1 MFYEVIT
8 GTDIMFYLMIAVG
21 VIGGVAKVVNLFTL
35 RRMARAAGNMS
46 KSTHR
51 LIRLVRAKYEHACML
66 HDRVE
71 NAEAFV
77 EKYIYEYRGMGFR
90 IHTWRQLEVQS
101 IWFAGILAA
110 LGAVFNYT
118 AFGMGERVYQFA
130 ALGAAEMVLLFV
142 ISQVSDEQYRMEAI
156 KNYMVDYLENVCA
169 YKYRKLRQS
178 EREQKARIDVIQP
191 EAAVRGAGN
200 TQGNVQGNQPG
211 SVQEKEAVE
220 CSAANEPAAGP
231 LKSVKRKEM
240 RSRAGRGQER
250 PVSRRKVQEAR
261 RQETRQK
268 RGVPE
273 EGFLQAE
280 QEQEE
285 RFQEERYS
293 EAAHY
298 IEETETELPI
308 NIEGEPRNVEN
319 GEKRRCSGRKTCEPG
334 NRRGGSAG
342 VERGGDP
349 ADPGGI
355 SGMTESGVSAQGKIR
370 PFSTLYTCATHIE
383 VKNRERKCAGDGQA
397 RG

>member
-51 LIRLVRAKYEHACML
+51 LIRLIRAKYEHACML

-200 TQGNVQGNQPG
+200 TQGNVQ
-211 SVQEKEAVE
+211 EKEAVE

-308 NIEGEPRNVEN
+308 NIEGKPRNVEN
-319 GEKRRCSGRKTCEPG
+319 GEKRRSPAE
-334 NRRGGSAG
+334 RRVSRETDG
-342 VERGGDP
+342 EDRP
-349 ADPGGI
+349 ALK
-355 SGMTESGVSAQGKIR
+355 EAAIR
-370 PFSTLYTCATHIE
+370 QILEEFLA
-383 VKNRERKCAGDGQA
+383 
-397 RG
+397 

>member
-1 MFYEVIT
+1 
-8 GTDIMFYLMIAVG
+8 
-21 VIGGVAKVVNLFTL
+21 
-35 RRMARAAGNMS
+35 
-46 KSTHR
+46 
-51 LIRLVRAKYEHACML
+51 
-66 HDRVE
+66 
-71 NAEAFV
+71 
-77 EKYIYEYRGMGFR
+77 
-90 IHTWRQLEVQS
+90 
-101 IWFAGILAA
+101 
-110 LGAVFNYT
+110 
-118 AFGMGERVYQFA
+118 
-130 ALGAAEMVLLFV
+130 MVLLFV

-319 GEKRRCSGRKTCEPG
+319 GEKRRSPAERRVSRETDGETGR
-334 NRRGGSAG
+334 R
-342 VERGGDP
+342 
-349 ADPGGI
+349 
-355 SGMTESGVSAQGKIR
+355 
-370 PFSTLYTCATHIE
+370 
-383 VKNRERKCAGDGQA
+383 
-397 RG
+397 

>member
-1 MFYEVIT
+1 
-8 GTDIMFYLMIAVG
+8 
-21 VIGGVAKVVNLFTL
+21 
-35 RRMARAAGNMS
+35 
-46 KSTHR
+46 
-51 LIRLVRAKYEHACML
+51 
-66 HDRVE
+66 
-71 NAEAFV
+71 
-77 EKYIYEYRGMGFR
+77 
-90 IHTWRQLEVQS
+90 
-101 IWFAGILAA
+101 
-110 LGAVFNYT
+110 
-118 AFGMGERVYQFA
+118 MGERVYQFA

-319 GEKRRCSGRKTCEPG
+319 GEKRRSPAE
-334 NRRGGSAG
+334 RRVSRETDG
-342 VERGGDP
+342 EDRP
-349 ADPGGI
+349 ALK
-355 SGMTESGVSAQGKIR
+355 EAAIR
-370 PFSTLYTCATHIE
+370 QILEEFLA
-383 VKNRERKCAGDGQA
+383 
-397 RG
+397 

>member
-118 AFGMGERVYQFA
+118 AFGVGERVYQFA
-130 ALGAAEMVLLFV
+130 ALGAAEMILLFV

-261 RQETRQK
+261 WQETRQK

-319 GEKRRCSGRKTCEPG
+319 GEKRRSPAE
-334 NRRGGSAG
+334 RRVSRETDG
-342 VERGGDP
+342 EDRP
-349 ADPGGI
+349 ALK
-355 SGMTESGVSAQGKIR
+355 EAAIR
-370 PFSTLYTCATHIE
+370 QILEEFLA
-383 VKNRERKCAGDGQA
+383 
-397 RG
+397 

>member
-110 LGAVFNYT
+110 LGAIFNYT

-130 ALGAAEMVLLFV
+130 ALGAAEMILLFV
-142 ISQVSDEQYRMEAI
+142 ISQLSDEQYRIEAV

-178 EREQKARIDVIQP
+178 EREQKSRIDVIQP
-191 EAAVRGAGN
+191 EAVMRSE
-200 TQGNVQGNQPG
+200 GNVQGNE
-211 SVQEKEAVE
+211 SAE
-220 CSAANEPAAGP
+220 CSMTNEPVDQA
-231 LKSVKRKEM
+231 KNTKRKDM
-240 RSRAGRGQER
+240 RSRVGRAQENHI
-250 PVSRRKVQEAR
+250 SRRKAQEGR
-261 RQETRQK
+261 RQENRQR

-280 QEQEE
+280 QDQEE
-285 RFQEERYS
+285 RFQEERYR

-298 IEETETELPI
+298 MEETDAELPI
-308 NIEGEPRNVEN
+308 NIEGEPRNVETR
-319 GEKRRCSGRKTCEPG
+319 EKKRSLAERR
-334 NRRGGSAG
+334 
-342 VERGGDP
+342 V
-349 ADPGGI
+349 
-355 SGMTESGVSAQGKIR
+355 
-370 PFSTLYTCATHIE
+370 
-383 VKNRERKCAGDGQA
+383 NREADGEDQPA
-397 RG
+397 LKEEAIRQILEEFLA

>member
-130 ALGAAEMVLLFV
+130 ALGAAEMILLFV

-169 YKYRKLRQS
+169 HRYKRMRKNEKNLEVIRTEAGESQKLS
-178 EREQKARIDVIQP
+178 GAQKASQRA
-191 EAAVRGAGN
+191 AAV
-200 TQGNVQGNQPG
+200 
-211 SVQEKEAVE
+211 
-220 CSAANEPAAGP
+220 
-231 LKSVKRKEM
+231 VKK
-240 RSRAGRGQER
+240 QD
-250 PVSRRKVQEAR
+250 
-261 RQETRQK
+261 
-268 RGVPE
+268 E
-273 EGFLQAE
+273 ELA
-280 QEQEE
+280 
-285 RFQEERYS
+285 
-293 EAAHY
+293 
-298 IEETETELPI
+298 I
-308 NIEGEPRNVEN
+308 NIEEEPKKFKKEL
-319 GEKRRCSGRKTCEPG
+319 EKTMEKEDLEEP
-334 NRRGGSAG
+334 ALK
-342 VERGGDP
+342 EE
-349 ADPGGI
+349 A
-355 SGMTESGVSAQGKIR
+355 IR
-370 PFSTLYTCATHIE
+370 QILEEFLA
-383 VKNRERKCAGDGQA
+383 
-397 RG
+397 

>member
-1 MFYEVIT
+1 MCSGLLIVTGLAGAGIT
-8 GTDIMFYLMIAVG
+8 CQVYGMGDEA
-21 VIGGVAKVVNLFTL
+21 L
-35 RRMARAAGNMS
+35 RMGAAGCG
-46 KSTHR
+46 
-51 LIRLVRAKYEHACML
+51 L
-66 HDRVE
+66 
-71 NAEAFV
+71 
-77 EKYIYEYRGMGFR
+77 
-90 IHTWRQLEVQS
+90 
-101 IWFAGILAA
+101 GILVW
-110 LGAVFNYT
+110 LFHLTTDENYC
-118 AFGMGERVYQFA
+118 M
-130 ALGAAEMVLLFV
+130 EM
-142 ISQVSDEQYRMEAI
+142 A

-200 TQGNVQGNQPG
+200 TQGNVQ
-211 SVQEKEAVE
+211 EKEAVE

-240 RSRAGRGQER
+240 RYRAGRGQEC

-319 GEKRRCSGRKTCEPG
+319 GEKRRSPAE
-334 NRRGGSAG
+334 RRVSRETDG
-342 VERGGDP
+342 EDRP
-349 ADPGGI
+349 ALK
-355 SGMTESGVSAQGKIR
+355 EAAIR
-370 PFSTLYTCATHIE
+370 QILEEFLA
-383 VKNRERKCAGDGQA
+383 
-397 RG
+397 

>member
-280 QEQEE
+280 H
-285 RFQEERYS
+285 R
-293 EAAHY
+293 
-298 IEETETELPI
+298 
-308 NIEGEPRNVEN
+308 RN
-319 GEKRRCSGRKTCEPG
+319 
-334 NRRGGSAG
+334 
-342 VERGGDP
+342 GDRTS
-349 ADPGGI
+349 D
-355 SGMTESGVSAQGKIR
+355 Q
-370 PFSTLYTCATHIE
+370 Y
-383 VKNRERKCAGDGQA
+383 
-397 RG
+397 

>member
-35 RRMARAAGNMS
+35 RRMAWAAGNMS

-130 ALGAAEMVLLFV
+130 ALGAAEMILLFV

-200 TQGNVQGNQPG
+200 TQGNQPG

-250 PVSRRKVQEAR
+250 PVSRRKVQETR

-319 GEKRRCSGRKTCEPG
+319 GEKRRSPAE
-334 NRRGGSAG
+334 RRVSRETD
-342 VERGGDP
+342 VEDRP
-349 ADPGGI
+349 ALK
-355 SGMTESGVSAQGKIR
+355 EAAIR
-370 PFSTLYTCATHIE
+370 QILEEFLA
-383 VKNRERKCAGDGQA
+383 
-397 RG
+397 

>member
-101 IWFAGILAA
+101 IWFAGIL
-110 LGAVFNYT
+110 
-118 AFGMGERVYQFA
+118 A

-319 GEKRRCSGRKTCEPG
+319 GEKRRSPAE
-334 NRRGGSAG
+334 RRVSRETDG
-342 VERGGDP
+342 EDRP
-349 ADPGGI
+349 ALK
-355 SGMTESGVSAQGKIR
+355 EAAIR
-370 PFSTLYTCATHIE
+370 QILEEFLA
-383 VKNRERKCAGDGQA
+383 
-397 RG
+397 

>member
-8 GTDIMFYLMIAVG
+8 GTNIIFYLMIVVG

-110 LGAVFNYT
+110 LGAIFNYT

-130 ALGAAEMVLLFV
+130 ALGAAEMILLFV
-142 ISQVSDEQYRMEAI
+142 ISQLSDEQYRIEAV

-178 EREQKARIDVIQP
+178 EREQKSRIDVIQP
-191 EAAVRGAGN
+191 EAVMRSE
-200 TQGNVQGNQPG
+200 GNVQGNE
-211 SVQEKEAVE
+211 SAE
-220 CSAANEPAAGP
+220 CSMTNEPVDQV
-231 LKSVKRKEM
+231 KNTKRKDM
-240 RSRAGRGQER
+240 RSRVGRAQENHI
-250 PVSRRKVQEAR
+250 SRRKAQEGR
-261 RQETRQK
+261 RQENRQR

-280 QEQEE
+280 QDQEE
-285 RFQEERYS
+285 CFQEERYR
-293 EAAHY
+293 EATHY
-298 IEETETELPI
+298 MEETDAELPI
-308 NIEGEPRNVEN
+308 NIEGEPRNVETR
-319 GEKRRCSGRKTCEPG
+319 EKKRSLAERR
-334 NRRGGSAG
+334 
-342 VERGGDP
+342 V
-349 ADPGGI
+349 
-355 SGMTESGVSAQGKIR
+355 
-370 PFSTLYTCATHIE
+370 
-383 VKNRERKCAGDGQA
+383 NRETDGEDQPA
-397 RG
+397 LKEEAIRQILEEFLA